1 VMRHPSPA
9 ARAIRSLRDTVNW
22 PETLRR

>member
-1 VMRHPSPA
+1 MRHPSPA